1 MVTRIKW
8 KPEIKK
14 LSKLALNLYK
24 DSALTYETYI
34 KGLTEI
40 FPESSL
46 VKNTDTRSIA
56 FLEFCFFMA
65 DGPYSRK
72 FKFFILVLRKIFR
85 IDPNLKRLISKT
97 GSRAIANM
105 ALGAKGNL
113 VFQISD
119 QYELEIVL
127 WAWKKMGL
135 KIETIRSVY
144 NAIIRKKN
152 VKRGIQ
158 EQRLF
163 LLARLRS
170 IFPMYKRSFI
180 KTKTNL
186 NQALY
191 EHYRARFD
199 IIIKSYEKKGYS
211 ISEMLQEENKRILP
225 VGVKRNNLLAYL
237 VKKAKDFQCQL
248 CSHLQFTPTRSYEI
262 QVHHITPLSQGGGDT
277 SHNMIVL
284 CEKHH
289 DEAHQGR
296 LTLFCSDK
304 YIIAKYKGKQIQL
317 AFN

>member
-1 MVTRIKW
+1 
-8 KPEIKK
+8 
-14 LSKLALNLYK
+14 
-24 DSALTYETYI
+24 
-34 KGLTEI
+34 
-40 FPESSL
+40 
-46 VKNTDTRSIA
+46 
-56 FLEFCFFMA
+56 
-65 DGPYSRK
+65 
-72 FKFFILVLRKIFR
+72 
-85 IDPNLKRLISKT
+85 
-97 GSRAIANM
+97 M

-113 VFQISD
+113 IFQISD

-135 KIETIRSVY
+135 KMETIRSVY

-199 IIIKSYEKKGYS
+199 IIIKSYEKKGYT
-211 ISEMLQEENKRILP
+211 ISEMIQEENKRVLP

-248 CSHLQFTPTRSYEI
+248 CTHLKFTPTHSYEI
-262 QVHHITPLSQGGGDT
+262 QVHHITPLSQGGEDT
-277 SHNMIVL
+277 SRNMIVL

-289 DEAHQGR
+289 DKAHQGR
-296 LTLFCSDK
+296 LNLSCSDN
-304 YIIAKYKGKQIQL
+304 YIIAKYKGKIIKL
-317 AFN
+317 TFN